1 MKGRKPKLKVIE
13 GGGAPGRCPGPPMW
27 LSLHS
32 KREWRRVAPRRH
44 KDGRLSSG
52 LLATLESYC
61 VAVGA
66 IREAEETLIAE
77 GRYIITEKGSGP
89 HPAFKVQMAAMRE
102 ARLLAVELRI
112 TREPVADP
120 GEGKGDGWDSD
131 LLA

>member
-1 MKGRKPKLKVIE
+1 
-13 GGGAPGRCPGPPMW
+13 MW

-32 KREWRRVAPRRH
+32 KRVWRRVAHRLH
-44 KDGRLSSG
+44 QQGRLSPS
-52 LLATLESYC
+52 LSATLESYC

-66 IREAEETLIAE
+66 IREAEETLISE

-112 TREPVADP
+112 TREAVAEP
-120 GEGKGDGWDSD
+120 SEGKGDGWDSD

>member
-32 KREWRRVAPRRH
+32 KREWRRVVPRLH

-66 IREAEETLIAE
+66 IREAEEMLISE
-77 GRYIITEKGSGP
+77 GRYIVIEKGSGP
-89 HPAFKVQMAAMRE
+89 HPAFKVQMRE

-112 TREPVADP
+112 TREAVAEP
-120 GEGKGDGWDSD
+120 SEGKGDGWDSD